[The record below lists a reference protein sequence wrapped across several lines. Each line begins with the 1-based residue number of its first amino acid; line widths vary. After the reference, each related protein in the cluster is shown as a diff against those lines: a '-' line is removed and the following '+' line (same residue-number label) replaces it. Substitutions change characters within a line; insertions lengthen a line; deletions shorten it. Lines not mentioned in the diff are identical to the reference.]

1 MSSMK
6 VTVNFGAV
14 RVIVPCGV
22 GDIPVREVLELAVVR
37 YKKATNKPA
46 DAWVSVH
53 NVKSY
58 KDDAILDQDDLVG
71 DVCDDR
77 ENLIAL
83 FAEQGSSGSS
93 VSPVAHQTGDCTS
106 ASSAGTESPD
116 LFIENHQSNNNN
128 NGNVT
133 TANAAVDEKLSL
145 GTSSLHVRRGSEPAL
160 SLGTPGGPLGPSGCE
175 GHGVASLENH
185 GKRWSAAVVPEEALS
200 SNNNNNPGHG
210 NLNPQNQN
218 RLDNNVKNSSNQPY
232 NNNNISLV
240 KATTTT
246 TTTTTTTAAAAA
258 VATRNNTFVMDT
270 AGINNNDNKVFIES
284 PSTNLMALSS
294 TNRYNRRRSQSLH
307 RDTMGRTDDSE
318 DDDRIFRRTT
328 GNFNRNANRRSMLA
342 SAYEWYE
349 AADRTLATMEST
361 QGWSNDAY
369 RNREAVV
376 VLPSENGPLG
386 IHVVPEQT
394 NPGLQGLGLVVQ
406 NIEPGGR
413 VDRDGRLQVG
423 DRIVEVN
430 GKSLLKLSFQDA
442 QDVFR
447 STLDDP
453 QIVIKVSG
461 KSLSLPTSPVTK
473 VPPAIPPET
482 SQTTRRDGATPERT
496 DSSLESTSTPK
507 KEMPIGVTPGRVAAL
522 NAANTRKIGKKVNIE
537 LTKGEDSLGFSLTTR
552 DNLSAGLAP
561 IYIKNI
567 LPRGAAIQDGRLRSG
582 DRLLEVNGIEV
593 TGKSQPEVVAM
604 LRAIPTGSSVHL
616 VVSRQECLEQNLP
629 REIPPEKAD
638 APPDEVGIYPWKER
652 HIVMLDISPTDT
664 GSAGLGI
671 SVKGKTSTNEGG
683 QSQDMGLFIKSVIHG
698 GAASKDGRL
707 KPNDQLLKINGE
719 SLLGKTNSEAMD
731 TLRHSMFKMD
741 GPYIRLT
748 IARRL
753 PSADSEE
760 NLKFEEGF
768 LSTSSGSSSMTD
780 SKENVSQTAT
790 YGAPSPYPPNSTSS
804 GFINGTVTPPQDR
817 DRRNESVYGSIS
829 KRNPVIEKLMGS
841 PGQLDVSSVLD
852 SQGSPLGSTVGVG
865 LQQMIYGRSNVRP
878 TPVSGSPPTLTPQS
892 SAGALE
898 KNGVLL
904 NEDYAASVRT
914 PNGRDAADET
924 SSDQLNTSD
933 MSLAIDG
940 AFSRDGFGR
949 QSMSEKRHAHLDAK
963 NTDTYRRNKETR
975 EQRLRQSGQ
984 TQDNSLTGHR
994 LQQSRSGGDLRQR
1007 SMSQDAGG
1015 YREASIYR
1023 SNSADSITAA
1033 ASQLHLHQAHSSA
1046 HGHVVIGPTSGNF
1059 PLTPQQQQH
1068 GGYSGHNKENK
1079 KPSPEF
1085 DHRPLPL
1092 VPRTPAMFPVQM
1104 FYQTCCTMA
1113 NGESPGTES
1122 STMSH
1127 DNNSSGMVRPSLR
1140 CLPLSMQR
1148 SSSLESLSAQQQQ
1161 QHPNSSGNQQ
1171 PHKRGNPSFRQA
1183 VDKNVPPSLP
1193 QTVGQT
1199 PWDGVTPPTKSFKR
1213 VQRVDEDLSPDAVHT
1228 PLRGVIPLDSFSPL
1242 SPDEKPR
1249 KKGFFRGM
1257 FRFGK
1262 NRKTIPEPGCNK
1274 HSMEAERRRIFLE
1287 DQKRTRQGGHFVGP
1301 GAPTGSQTPLGHGVA
1316 LPAPRSQHTFQWER
1330 TQVAATRLQVSS
1342 PSSSGRLTSGDYASS
1357 PNQNGLPL
1365 VSHSSGANGHPQGSY
1380 RSQRLPPPLEEWY
1393 NGRRLQQQQQ
1403 QQMHYDPYGAQ
1414 QAQPNGRPLPPIPS
1428 RYAGPIS
1435 QFQAIPPHSGGPLI
1449 LHKGSQFCADD
1460 IGHFS
1465 RSISLR
1471 SNRSSH
1477 SHLDY
1482 GIVTRGMK
1490 QYTVFREIERPGSR
1504 VGVAVDGSSTSGHV
1518 TPGQNVFPHY
1528 ANVGHLQQP
1537 QQTSVHHH
1545 HHHQRQSSEPAPHVK
1560 PRPSSNY
1567 CDKVDSGAG
1576 GRSGA
1581 FASAAQAQS
1590 SHQPALA
1597 QSCNPAH
1604 VYATMARPTAAPRT
1618 SMTKIPSGS
1627 KV

>member
-246 TTTTTTTAAAAA
+246 TTTTTTTAAAA

-1079 KPSPEF
+1079 KPSPE
-1085 DHRPLPL
+1085 L
-1092 VPRTPAMFPVQM
+1092 
-1104 FYQTCCTMA
+1104 
-1113 NGESPGTES
+1113 
-1122 STMSH
+1122 
-1127 DNNSSGMVRPSLR
+1127 
-1140 CLPLSMQR
+1140 
-1148 SSSLESLSAQQQQ
+1148 
-1161 QHPNSSGNQQ
+1161 
-1171 PHKRGNPSFRQA
+1171 
-1183 VDKNVPPSLP
+1183 
-1193 QTVGQT
+1193 
-1199 PWDGVTPPTKSFKR
+1199 
-1213 VQRVDEDLSPDAVHT
+1213 DEDLSPDAVHT

-1590 SHQPALA
+1590 SHPPALA